1 MESGRRDSED
11 TTSDSPTVGG
21 MAESTRGMVAMAMG
35 GGMVADMVASL
46 AVAITIE
53 ADTDRGPAS
62 RPTGPDSRNGASR
75 APDAAVRARSVG
87 RPEITSSEHHA
98 PRPQPPHIDAVS
110 RDVPERSGRV
120 LFGK

>member
-62 RPTGPDSRNGASR
+62 RANRSRLSKWR
-75 APDAAVRARSVG
+75 ITRPG
-87 RPEITSSEHHA
+87 RCREGTLRRTP
-98 PRPQPPHIDAVS
+98 
-110 RDVPERSGRV
+110 
-120 LFGK
+120 